1 MLSSRQFAW
10 IIQTNSMILAAVL
23 STRWWLMCIIPSIIH
38 NSQHKASM
46 ASKWQSYFY
55 YEGRHR
61 RPFPPFSSLSI
72 YSSSCKVYTP
82 FNIISWLTCQVEIL
96 NNNKKKKKL
105 PSIHSSFSSKRRA
118 LNCGN
123 TTALWER
130 AEDRVRNTWLTNR

>member
-1 MLSSRQFAW
+1 MLSSRQFSW

-96 NNNKKKKKL
+96 NNNKKKIIIDTFVIQQQTEGFELWKHDRTL
-105 PSIHSSFSSKRRA
+105 RTSWRPS
-118 LNCGN
+118 
-123 TTALWER
+123 T
-130 AEDRVRNTWLTNR
+130 

>member
-1 MLSSRQFAW
+1 MLSSRQFSW

-96 NNNKKKKKL
+96 NNNKKKKKNYHRY
-105 PSIHSSFSSKRRA
+105 IRHSA
-118 LNCGN
+118 ANGG
-123 TTALWER
+123 LWIVETR
-130 AEDRVRNTWLTNR
+130 PHFENELKTEYVTLD